1 MAKLVVARGWEASGS
16 LGADLR
22 QALTDE
28 YVIACGP
35 TVGGHHLDAVLVG
48 PQGLFVLHAKEWEGE
63 ILAAERRP
71 WRERLPS
78 GRVVVHSNLR
88 SDARR
93 ATRALR
99 AFLRDEFP
107 SLRPPI
113 QHFVLFVKPGAK
125 LATYGATEPPCTTMD
140 YLVRDVNA
148 AIPQS
153 QAASL
158 GDEVRQEL
166 AQALVDRQ
174 LTTTQRAEQ
183 RFIFRSGGLLG
194 IGKKAWTIRKVIKHI
209 DRYPEDGV
217 HHLRNGTLERWFA
230 DQGASHLAT
239 LAREA
244 MSGRGAD
251 PRVSLERF
259 LLATGLVRRPRLSAR
274 PRRVSMG
281 YVLTG
286 ERVSRRLRLRKGRG
300 RGYLYGTLR
309 PSAPWLRVD
318 PDTFHGSLDATVSID
333 TEPLLITE
341 QPSKASISVHSNAS
355 DEAIPIPIP
364 VRVFVATV
372 PSVPNRYLVRPLAGL
387 IVAGL
392 LGAGAG
398 WALGRFGIQAPAWL
412 TRLASPVFS
421 PTAGWA
427 ALTGLLWAVLGLLR
441 GFTQPPA
448 WPLPYATG
456 RWLLKVLVWSAALSI
471 LAAGVLWAGAGAFAD
486 LAIGTG
492 ESLPASIILSATAL
506 AVLPATAGEVWSARR
521 REEAEKIPSSRRT
534 LRRALWAVAGVALV
548 LVAAAGARLIGP
560 ARDKYDLDARATS
573 VRGWA
578 ADQLAGLQGS
588 LRGVVDGLYLRYYD
602 RRAPARATSTSP
614 TPTPPPAEE
623 GDSP

>member
-35 TVGGHHLDAVLVG
+35 TVRGHHLDAVLVG

-78 GRVVVHSNLR
+78 GRVVVHPNPR

-113 QHFVLFVKPGAK
+113 QHFVLLVKPGAK
-125 LATYGATEPPCTTMD
+125 LTTYGATHPPCTTMD
-140 YLVRDVNA
+140 YLVKDVNA

-153 QAASL
+153 RAASL

-194 IGKKAWTIRKVIKHI
+194 IGKRAWTIRKVIKHI
-209 DRYPEDGV
+209 DRYPEDGI

-274 PRRVSMG
+274 PRRVNMG

-309 PSAPWLRVD
+309 PGDTWLRVD
-318 PDTFHGSLDATVSID
+318 PDAFSGSLDATVSID

-341 QPSKASISVHSNAS
+341 QPSMAGIWVHSNAS
-355 DEAIPIPIP
+355 DEAIPIR

-372 PSVPNRYLVRPLAGL
+372 PSVLNRYLVRPLAGL

-398 WALGRFGIQAPAWL
+398 WALGRFGIGAPAWL
-412 TRLASPVFS
+412 TRLASPVS
-421 PTAGWA
+421 SSATAWA
-427 ALTGLLWAVLGLLR
+427 ALTGLLWAALGLLR
-441 GFTQPPA
+441 GFMQPPA

-456 RWLLKVLVWSAALSI
+456 RWLLKTLVWSAVLSFVG
-471 LAAGVLWAGAGAFAD
+471 AGVLWVGAEAFAD
-486 LAIGTG
+486 LAASIGEG
-492 ESLPASIILSATAL
+492 MPASIVLSATAL
-506 AVLPATAGEVWSARR
+506 AVLPATVGEVWSARR
-521 REEAEKIPSSRRT
+521 REDTEEIPSSRRT

-548 LVAAAGARLIGP
+548 FVAVAGARLVGP
-560 ARDKYDLDARATS
+560 ARERYDLDARATS

-578 ADQLAGLQGS
+578 ADQLAGLQGD

-602 RRAPARATSTSP
+602 RRAPARDASTSP
-614 TPTPPPAEE
+614 TPTASPTEE